1 MLQFLPAN
9 LQSTMIEIIPYF
21 TDSFKNSSQIDYGTD
36 HETNFAAWLYCLAQ
50 LGVIK
55 EEDYHAM
62 VARVFVKYLEL
73 MRKLQLVYCLEPA
86 GSHGVWGLDDY
97 HFLSFFFSSSQEK
110 GNDDVPLK
118 CLFILKELS
127 SFGVYFT
134 TGVQR
139 SYLFHMLL
147 WPFQLLISEFGS
159 SVIYL

>member
-1 MLQFLPAN
+1 MLQYLPTN

-21 TDSFKNSSQIDYGTD
+21 TDSFRDSSQIDYDTD
-36 HETNFAAWLYCLAQ
+36 HETNFATWLYCLAQ

-86 GSHGVWGLDDY
+86 VTSSASSLNPLH
-97 HFLSFFFSSSQEK
+97 LS
-110 GNDDVPLK
+110 
-118 CLFILKELS
+118 LFILKELS